1 MTASI
6 NPAATPH
13 LPPFIVG
20 PDGTDTLLLVTAVIV
35 IGAVFATGLLFLWLH
50 SLPERMAH
58 KSQKLQ
64 FEVVAVL
71 CLLALFTHNNTFWVI
86 ALLLAVIDLP
96 NFTTPLARIAAAAET
111 LVAERS
117 DREPATDT
125 EDATPTSQSETPQEE
140 KQAAAD
146 VEEPVIAAAESDKSA
161 HHPDKQTD
169 A

>member
-1 MTASI
+1 
-6 NPAATPH
+6 
-13 LPPFIVG
+13 
-20 PDGTDTLLLVTAVIV
+20 
-35 IGAVFATGLLFLWLH
+35 
-50 SLPERMAH
+50 MAH

-111 LVAERS
+111 LVADRS